1 MQLAKKLLLFAVICF
16 LPFTFFYLVST
27 GEHHFEILPFLG
39 PEKEGKNFR
48 FDEPELYSVSGE
60 KINDSLKGKTLIINV
75 LNPNYPNQSGIY
87 MGAFKQIVLAEIMS
101 NKKYSNVVVLSEI
114 HEADSAQLQMLYD
127 KYYIPGKWFICKKP
141 EKSFYDVDNGDGN
154 LLTIKDPKFKDRKFY
169 ERLVLLVDKDRHWRG
184 VQDLTEGIKSKTF
197 VDELKLLMKEYY
209 KDYGAY

>member
-1 MQLAKKLLLFAVICF
+1 MKLAKKLLLFAVICF

-27 GEHHFEILPFLG
+27 GQHHFEILPFLG

-60 KINDSLKGKTLIINV
+60 KINDSLKGKTLIVNV

-87 MGAFKQIVLAEIMS
+87 MGAFKQIVLAEIQS

-114 HEADSAQLQMLYD
+114 HQADSAQMQMLYD
-127 KYYIPGKWFICKKP
+127 KYYIPGKWYVCKKP
-141 EKSFYDVDNGDGN
+141 VNSFYDVDNGDGN
-154 LLTIKDPKFKDRKFY
+154 LLTIKDPKFKDRMFY